1 MTIKSKQTSCRQ
13 CGTCCRKGGAA
24 LHSEDLSL
32 IEQGLIPLRD
42 LITIRLGEFAHNPL
56 RSKISPTQVEIVKLR
71 GTGSDWCCCYFDPA
85 TKGCTI
91 YENRPLACGTLKCWE
106 PEESIKLVGKD
117 LLIRQ
122 TILGDNRKLQALV
135 LEYEEECPLPDCS
148 RFMESLVG
156 DPQEELAILEKYVNR
171 DLRFRNRVV
180 VLSHTVLQEEM
191 FLFGRPLFQ
200 VLLPFG
206 VESVQS
212 GEGLSLRLGKH

>member
-13 CGTCCRKGGAA
+13 CGICCRKGGAA
-24 LHSEDLSL
+24 LHSVDLSL

-56 RSKISPTQVEIVKLR
+56 QSKIGPTLVEIVKLR
-71 GTGSDWCCCYFDPA
+71 GTGSDWCCCYYDSA

-91 YENRPLACGTLKCWE
+91 YENRPFACDTLKCWE
-106 PEESIKLVGKD
+106 PEGSLKLVGND

-122 TILGDNRKLQALV
+122 MILSENRKLQALV

-148 RFMESLVG
+148 RFVETLAG
-156 DPQEELAILEKYVNR
+156 DPQEELTILEICVNR

-180 VLSHTVLQEEM
+180 VLSHAVLQEEM

-206 VESVQS
+206 VETVQT
-212 GEGLSLRLGKH
+212 GEGVTLRMGKH